1 MHLRSQRRA
10 TLLSLD
16 EPTQAQ
22 ISLRLTSR
30 EPTPEEST
38 AQREVSTAISR
49 AVARLP
55 NRLRKPYALH
65 AVSGLPVAEVADKLG
80 LSVSAT
86 KSRIFRARC
95 TLESRLFVSHGPVRC
110 SA

>member
-1 MHLRSQRRA
+1 
-10 TLLSLD
+10 LLSLD
-16 EPTQAQ
+16 QPQHDQ
-22 ISLRLTSR
+22 IPLHLTSR

-38 AQREVSTAISR
+38 AQREISTAISR

-55 NRLRKPYALH
+55 HGLRMPYALH
-65 AVSGLPVAEVADKLG
+65 AVSGLPVAEVANKLG

-95 TLESRLFVSHGPVRC
+95 TLESRLCVGYGPARC